1 MAGIAFI
8 GLIGISRLSN
18 AVLIVS
24 LNKEEGIFGR
34 DDELELW
41 LWEDFWMARIDFVTG
56 FVGVVDY
63 Q

>member
-1 MAGIAFI
+1 MPGIAYI

-24 LNKEEGIFGR
+24 LNKEKGIFGR

-41 LWEDFWMARIDFVTG
+41 LWEDFWVAHINFVTG